1 MGDDMNTK
9 IKWHVLIGG
18 FTAYLFDAMEIILL
32 SIALPVIRQDLGLS
46 INEAGALATA
56 TLLGIGASSV
66 ITGWYSD
73 NYGRRNALIASL
85 VIFGSLTAMIA
96 FASDLYILLL
106 LRFVSGL
113 GLGGVWSVVSA
124 YIAETWPT
132 HQRARATAFVIS
144 AFPIGAILAALT
156 AKYMLPE
163 WRTLFLYSGIAV
175 IIPIAYILVFVTESA
190 SWKQQKDA
198 AINKQNIS
206 IKEIFSADL
215 QKTTLLGTT
224 AASFALL
231 GYWGASTWL
240 PSYLVQERGLSLSA
254 MAGFMAILNFGNFL
268 GMNFFGFLA
277 DKIGKRNTIITTLI
291 LTAAMV
297 PVYVFSADSQSLFWI
312 GPIYAFFIAFA
323 GLFGSYFSELYPT
336 RMRTMGT
343 GFCFN
348 AGRGLAAFAPLLLSG
363 IASYYSLAAGL
374 MVCAGFFVLSAVV
387 LTRMPHK
394 GTASV
399 SEGIID
405 HVAVVK

>member
-175 IIPIAYILVFVTESA
+175 IIPIAYILVFVPESA

-254 MAGFMAILNFGNFL
+254 MAGFMATLNFGNFL

-277 DKIGKRNTIITTLI
+277 DKIGKRNTIITTLT

>member
-1 MGDDMNTK
+1 MNTK
-9 IKWHVLIGG
+9 TKWHVLVGG
-18 FTAYLFDAMEIILL
+18 FIAYLFDAMEIILL

-56 TLLGIGASSV
+56 TLLGIGASSIV
-66 ITGWYSD
+66 TGWYSD
-73 NYGRRNALIASL
+73 NYGRRKALIASL
-85 VIFGSLTAMIA
+85 LVFGSLTAAIA
-96 FASDLYILLL
+96 YANELYMLLL

-113 GLGGVWSVVSA
+113 GLGGVWSIVSA
-124 YIAETWPT
+124 YIAETWPPQ
-132 HQRARATAFVIS
+132 QRARATAFVIS
-144 AFPIGAILAALT
+144 AFPIGAILAAMT

-175 IIPIAYILVFVTESA
+175 VLPIGYILFFVPESQ
-190 SWKQQKDA
+190 SWKNQKDA
-198 AINKQNIS
+198 AVNKANVS

-240 PSYLVQERGLSLSA
+240 PSYLVQERGLSLGA
-254 MAGFMAILNFGNFL
+254 MAGFMAMLNFGNFL

-277 DKIGKRNTIITTLI
+277 DKIGKRNTIITTLL
-291 LTAAMV
+291 LTALMV
-297 PVYVFSADSQSLFWI
+297 PVYVYTSDSKSLFWI

-336 RMRTMGT
+336 RVRTMGT

-348 AGRGLAAFAPLLLSG
+348 AGRGLAAFAPILLSG
-363 IASYYSLAAGL
+363 IASYYSLSAGL
-374 MVCAGFFVLSAVV
+374 MVCAGFFVISALV
-387 LTRMPHK
+387 LTRMPSK
-394 GTASV
+394 G
-399 SEGIID
+399 
-405 HVAVVK
+405 VAPTTDRVGDPAVIAK

>member
-1 MGDDMNTK
+1 MNKRT
-9 IKWHVLIGG
+9 KWHVLIGG
-18 FTAYLFDAMEIILL
+18 FIAYLFDAMEIVLL

-56 TLLGIGASSV
+56 TLLGIGASSI

-73 NYGRRNALIASL
+73 NHGRRNALIASL
-85 VIFGSLTAMIA
+85 VIFGSLTTAIA
-96 FASDLYILLL
+96 YASDLYVLIL

-124 YIAETWPT
+124 YVAETWPP
-132 HQRARATAFVIS
+132 HQRARANAFVIS
-144 AFPIGAILAALT
+144 AFPIGAIIASLA

-163 WRTLFLYSGIAV
+163 WRTLFFYSGVAV
-175 IIPIAYILVFVTESA
+175 IIPLAYILLFVSESET
-190 SWKQQKDA
+190 WKNEKAA
-198 AINKQNIS
+198 AINKKS
-206 IKEIFSADL
+206 VSLKEIFCNDL
-215 QKTTLLGTT
+215 QRTTLIGTSS
-224 AASFALL
+224 ASLALL

-254 MAGFMAILNFGNFL
+254 MAGFMAVLNFGNFL
-268 GMNFFGFLA
+268 GINFFGYVA
-277 DKIGKRNTIITTLI
+277 DKIGKRQTIISTL
-291 LTAAMV
+291 LMTAIMV
-297 PVYVFSADSQSLFWI
+297 PIYVYSSDSNSLFWL

-336 RMRTMGT
+336 RVRTLGT

-348 AGRGLAAFAPLLLSG
+348 AGRGLAALAPILLSG

-387 LTRMPHK
+387 LTQMPPNSPAAMPSP
-394 GTASV
+394 TTDSLRN
-399 SEGIID
+399 
-405 HVAVVK
+405 